1 MPDETEQ
8 TDSDRLYAEGVP
20 EQPPV
25 ESPQEDDDLGQ
36 IVESLED
43 EVELPTALAEEPEAE
58 LIAHTE
64 AELAAEATAE
74 AYAEQAAEEP
84 EEATEPAA
92 EEAADETEPTADV
105 TSDAADEAS
114 EDAAEQP
121 EVAAADQSDPVE
133 ADAPEQ
139 EPASDAEAFAS
150 PEVELEPKRRS
161 PVPRWPFWTLA
172 GVWFALC
179 AGAAYVLTRDP
190 AMPSLRQDAYTFVV
204 AAGLALTVLGPIAA
218 VVVWLFARSSADE
231 GSRSGMFA
239 TSLMRA
245 ALVTFFGVIAWTGVL
260 VVVDALRLGLI
271 RF

>member
-43 EVELPTALAEEPEAE
+43 EVELPTAL
-58 LIAHTE
+58 
-64 AELAAEATAE
+64 
-74 AYAEQAAEEP
+74 AEEP